1 MIERE
6 LLTFPLEGKDVE
18 AEMKTFN
25 DEIAC
30 LYGAESPEIVEGRKR
45 NRGQLD

>member
-25 DEIAC
+25 GQ
-30 LYGAESPEIVEGRKR
+30 LEGRVR
-45 NRGQLD
+45 SGRV

>member
-6 LLTFPLEGKDVE
+6 LLTFPLDGKDVE

-25 DEIAC
+25 VRLQAHAAP
-30 LYGAESPEIVEGRKR
+30 GALSCKPLFGGTRT
-45 NRGQLD
+45 

>member
-6 LLTFPLEGKDVE
+6 LLSFPLEGKGVE

-25 DEIAC
+25 EKFTERRAFFLADSVDRLVRSC
-30 LYGAESPEIVEGRKR
+30 
-45 NRGQLD
+45 